1 MLRAPAMRMARK
13 IDDVPLY
20 RKACEFSVAV
30 SALLRKPGLCKD
42 VKHRNQIA
50 EALDSVEAN
59 MEEGF
64 EQGTDRAFA
73 RYLTTSKGRGRNCR
87 SSEESRQKGVHD
99 ARRTMPAPRT
109 SRGIR
114 QDAGR
119 IHQVSAR
126 MRLEDARSLPF
137 GCGAQ

>member
-1 MLRAPAMRMARK
+1 MRMARK
-13 IDDVPLY
+13 IDGLPLY

-30 SALLRKPGLCKD
+30 SALLHKPGLCKD

-73 RYLTTSKGRGRNCR
+73 RYLTTSKGSVAEIAG
-87 SSEESRQKGVHD
+87 HL
-99 ARRTMPAPRT
+99 RR
-109 SRGIR
+109 
-114 QDAGR
+114 AGR
-119 IHQVSAR
+119 K
-126 MRLEDARSLPF
+126 
-137 GCGAQ
+137 GT